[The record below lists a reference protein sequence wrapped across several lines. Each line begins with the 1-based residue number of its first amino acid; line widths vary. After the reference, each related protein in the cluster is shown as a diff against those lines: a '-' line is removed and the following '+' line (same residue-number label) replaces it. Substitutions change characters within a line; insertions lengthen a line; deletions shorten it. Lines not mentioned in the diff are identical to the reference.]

1 MNMEPLI
8 PHVLLEDED
17 YKVFLELISIVHD
30 DVKEMISKFPELV
43 DIDNAPEIFLPK
55 LSALIRYKYR
65 HDIDEDIQREIIKRI
80 ISIYRDRGTDDA
92 IIMAATYGNDPLW
105 IGSHVFLPG
114 ADTNKPRAT
123 ITHPIDYVFRHDI
136 SKHSG
141 LHRFADATRWT
152 AGTLIINVTYLDDE
166 IRNAIKKVIPAG
178 LRIYFDII
186 STPGGDGEFGEVI
199 FGEWTLWEFY
209 ELDYSVNIKDRL
221 EVAIFDVKG
230 SGRRL
235 RSGRQLLFDSMDLE
249 IYKGWS
255 MLPIEDK
262 LLYRNNIKVQDLKM
276 TDIVKCIDTL
286 DNTVY
291 KQVGNLVKTFGF
303 NTTKTEEDIAY
314 VFKKLFNLELDDMV
328 FYDNSKTDGEIE
340 SDFLSDIMHDIDYE
354 IGGIYV
360 KKKHRGPAIRS
371 ETSSIRSG
379 KYAMDGTYTGEISYI
394 CPIEDVIPTD
404 RWYPMAAIEDIK
416 PGEYLKDYC
425 TPTDLSNWSQATL
438 QEIGDLKLSDL
449 VNTGYEYR
457 KLSSLKLVDNTTSGT
472 VGDNTLSTE
481 VDTSVQI
488 INEDEGGSG

>member
-17 YKVFLELISIVHD
+17 YKVFLDLISIIHD
-30 DVKEMISKFPELV
+30 DIKEMISKFPELV

-65 HDIDEDIQREIIKRI
+65 HDIDEDIQREIIKRM

-141 LHRFADATRWT
+141 LHRFSDATRWT
-152 AGTLIINVTYLDDE
+152 AGTLIINVTYIDDE

-186 STPGGDGEFGEVI
+186 STPGGDGELGEIV
-199 FGEWTLWEFY
+199 FGEWILSEFY
-209 ELDYSVNIKDRL
+209 EIDYSVHIKDRL

-235 RSGRQLLFDSMDLE
+235 RSGRQLLFDIMDLE
-249 IYKGWS
+249 IFKGWS

-262 LLYRNNIKVQDLKM
+262 LPYKNNIKVKDLSM
-276 TDIVKCIDTL
+276 NDLVRCIDKSG
-286 DNTVY
+286 NTIY
-291 KQVGNLVKTFGF
+291 KKVGSLVSMYAFK
-303 NTTKTEEDIAY
+303 TTKTENDISY
-314 VFKKLFNLELDDMV
+314 TMKKLFDLELEDMV
-328 FYDNSKTDGEIE
+328 FYDNSKQDGEIE
-340 SDFLSDIMHDIDYE
+340 SDFKSDIIHDIGYE
-354 IGGIYV
+354 IDGIYV
-360 KKKHRGPAIRS
+360 KKKHKGPAVRS
-371 ETSSIRSG
+371 KFSSIRSG

-394 CPIEDVIPTD
+394 CPIEDIVPTD
-404 RWYPMAAIEDIK
+404 RWYPVEAILDLK
-416 PGEYLKDYC
+416 PGDYLQDYC
-425 TPTDLSNWSQATL
+425 TPAEISNWSEATL
-438 QEIGDLKLSDL
+438 ESIGNLRMTDL

-457 KLSSLKLVDNTTSGT
+457 DAGSLNLLDSTTSGIL
-472 VGDNTLSTE
+472 GDILLSTE
-481 VDTSVQI
+481 LDTSSLI
-488 INEDEGGSG
+488 TKF

>member
-17 YKVFLELISIVHD
+17 YKVFLDLISIIHD
-30 DVKEMISKFPELV
+30 DIKEMISKFPELV

-65 HDIDEDIQREIIKRI
+65 HDIDEDIQREIIKRM
-80 ISIYRDRGTDDA
+80 ISIYRDRGTDDS

-141 LHRFADATRWT
+141 LHRFSDATRWT
-152 AGTLIINVTYLDDE
+152 AGTLIINVTYIDDE

-209 ELDYSVNIKDRL
+209 EIDYSVNIKDRL

-249 IYKGWS
+249 IFKGWS

-262 LLYRNNIKVQDLKM
+262 LTKPNNIRVRDLKN
-276 TDIVKCIDTL
+276 TDIVKCIDTS
-286 DNTVY
+286 DNTIY
-291 KQVGNLVKTFGF
+291 KKVGSLVDYYRFL
-303 NTTKTEEDIAY
+303 TTKDEDDIAY
-314 VFKKLFNLELDDMV
+314 IMKQLFDLELDDMV
-328 FYDNSKTDGEIE
+328 FYDNSKKDGEIE
-340 SDFLSDIMHDIDYE
+340 SDYTSNIIHDISYE

-371 ETSSIRSG
+371 EASSIRSG

-404 RWYPMAAIEDIK
+404 RWYPMTAIEDLK

-425 TPTDLSNWSQATL
+425 TPTEHSKWSEVTL
-438 QEIGDLKLSDL
+438 KEIGDLKLSDL

-457 KLSSLKLVDNTTSGT
+457 KLSSLKLVDNITSGT